1 MILNSPRW
9 DCRKSQVDG
18 QLGGLDI
25 IRKRE
30 RVAEAGVCHVY
41 RGLSRASADRD
52 GKSLQRS
59 KVESPEEVDQVM
71 VTGLEEYTWVVGGLS
86 VKAKAR
92 GRAKRIA
99 LCDGEVNFRRFAV
112 KEDSL

>member
-1 MILNSPRW
+1 M
-9 DCRKSQVDG
+9 
-18 QLGGLDI
+18 
-25 IRKRE
+25 E
-30 RVAEAGVCHVY
+30 
-41 RGLSRASADRD
+41 
-52 GKSLQRS
+52 KSLQRS

-99 LCDGEVNFRRFAV
+99 LCDGEVNF
-112 KEDSL
+112 